1 MELAFLAK
9 DSLRNVPGRSS
20 LFSMMIRVLN
30 TPTDELTELLVLSSE
45 GKYLVV
51 GPPSKSVSALLITLR

>member
-1 MELAFLAK
+1 MYPVGLANTFL
-9 DSLRNVPGRSS
+9 
-20 LFSMMIRVLN
+20 MMRVLN
-30 TPTDELTELLVLSSE
+30 TLTDELKGLLVLSSE

>member
-1 MELAFLAK
+1 MYPVGLPDF
-9 DSLRNVPGRSS
+9 
-20 LFSMMIRVLN
+20 FMMMRVLK
-30 TPTDELTELLVLSSE
+30 TPTDELKGLLVLSSK